1 MISLNATLI
10 VQVVNFLFLMWALN
24 RLLFRPI
31 LRNLEEREEKIHQLT
46 KNSENLSLQAKDVRE
61 EYEKRIEQARIRA
74 LEEKDKVR
82 SSGTEEAERMVKR
95 ALSEAERGI
104 TETRR
109 AIMQAAETARREF
122 SDLSSEISYE
132 IYRKIL
138 GEN

>member
-1 MISLNATLI
+1 
-10 VQVVNFLFLMWALN
+10 
-24 RLLFRPI
+24 
-31 LRNLEEREEKIHQLT
+31 
-46 KNSENLSLQAKDVRE
+46 
-61 EYEKRIEQARIRA
+61 
-74 LEEKDKVR
+74 
-82 SSGTEEAERMVKR
+82 
-95 ALSEAERGI
+95 LSEAERGL